1 MRRLVA
7 LCLPLAM
14 AACAQHTPR
23 PMVNYCQQ
31 PGVAATIVG
40 IANQG
45 TPTASPAIRFEDGTV
60 KSAVYNDHMQ
70 VMACHGSLVRK
81 DGTRQDGIAV
91 ARLPHM
97 RTGWKEIWSTSAAS
111 HQWISDADIEK
122 NRQNRYAEYYEH
134 TPQACKPY
142 AHDLFY
148 GTQKS
153 DKETEHLRETLYDCL
168 ADHDVKP
175 LRPVS
180 GVDHTYSP
188 FGMNFYIPYYTNLN
202 ADDNG
207 PFLY

>member
-7 LCLPLAM
+7 LCLPLGM

-31 PGVAATIVG
+31 PAVASAIVG

-45 TPTASPAIRFEDGTV
+45 TGRLSPARQFAGGMI

-70 VMACHGSLVRK
+70 VMSCHGTLVRQ
-81 DGTRQDGIAV
+81 DGTRQDGVAV
-91 ARLPHM
+91 ARLPAM
-97 RTGWKEIWSTSAAS
+97 RTGWKEIWTTTAAS
-111 HQWISDADIEK
+111 HQWISDADISK
-122 NRQNRYAEYYEH
+122 NRQERYATYYDH

-142 AHDLFY
+142 AHDLFF
-148 GTQKS
+148 GAPKS
-153 DKETEHLRETLYDCL
+153 DKDTQHLRETLYDCL
-168 ADHDVKP
+168 AEHNVKP
-175 LRPVS
+175 IRPVS

-188 FGMNFYIPYYTNLN
+188 FGMNFYIPYYTNVSP
-202 ADDNG
+202 DDNG